1 VELEALIEQPRGRG
15 TAAAA
20 LGISSALLLAS
31 ALRWAHHWGVQAD
44 AIVAAWAGATVGAL
58 GVSIWALLTS
68 RAARRLAN
76 LGLVLA
82 VLSLAALAIAGL
94 AFAAG
99 MDPTG
104 ACGGG

>member
-1 VELEALIEQPRGRG
+1 MELEALIEQPRGRG
-15 TAAAA
+15 RAGAA
-20 LGISSALLLAS
+20 LGIASALLLVS
-31 ALRWAHHWGVQAD
+31 ALRWAHHWGLQAD
-44 AIVAAWAGATVGAL
+44 VIVAAWAGATIGAL
-58 GVSIWALLTS
+58 GVSIWSLATS